1 MAEPDPA
8 PRSSVASSGAPADP
22 SPGSGRRRALVTGA
36 SSGIGAAYARRLAAD
51 DWDLVL
57 VARRVEALERLA
69 GELGERRHVKA
80 EVLPADLT
88 VAADLTRVEEVLRE
102 PALELL
108 VNNAGFGSVGAFH
121 EGDVER
127 DVRML
132 RLNVEAVVRLSHAA
146 LGAMVRRGRGAVVNV
161 SSGAGL
167 IPMPF
172 YAVYAGTKAFVTSF
186 TECLAEELA
195 GTGVRVQAL
204 CPGLTRTEFQEVA
217 HADTSRLPAFLWQ
230 DADEVVEA
238 SLEGLRRG
246 SLIVVPGG
254 KNRALLALRGPLA
267 RSATRRAM
275 GYLGR
280 RGWI

>member
-1 MAEPDPA
+1 MAQPSPTTASARSAGDRPA
-8 PRSSVASSGAPADP
+8 P
-22 SPGSGRRRALVTGA
+22 SPDSGRRRALVTGA

-57 VARRVEALERLA
+57 VARRAEALERLA
-69 GELGERRHVKA
+69 AELRERRHVKA
-80 EVLPADLT
+80 EALPADLT
-88 VAADLTRVEEVLRE
+88 APADLARVEEALGE
-102 PALELL
+102 PPFELL
-108 VNNAGFGSVGAFH
+108 VNNAGFGSVGLFH
-121 EGDVER
+121 EDDVER

-146 LGAMVRRGRGAVVNV
+146 LRPMVERGRGAVVNV

-167 IPMPF
+167 VPMPF
-172 YAVYAGTKAFVTSF
+172 FAVYAGTKAFVSSF
-186 TECLAEELA
+186 TESLAEELV

-217 HADTSRLPAFLWQ
+217 QADTSRFPEFLWQ

-238 SLEGLRRG
+238 SLEGLRKGR
-246 SLIVVPGG
+246 LIVIPGA
-254 KNRALLALRGPLA
+254 KNRALLALRGSMA
-267 RSATRRAM
+267 RSATRRAV